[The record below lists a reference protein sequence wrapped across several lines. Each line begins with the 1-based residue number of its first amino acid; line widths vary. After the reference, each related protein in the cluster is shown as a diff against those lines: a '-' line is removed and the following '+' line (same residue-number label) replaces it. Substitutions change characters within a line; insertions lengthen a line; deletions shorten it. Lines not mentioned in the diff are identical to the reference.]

1 MAENMSA
8 YFVTCW
14 ALFFGEAVCIFPQ
27 LQKYQGNVKGKV
39 VLGLKFRPCRCNLG
53 GEQGVNPMRKWLVAA
68 SVILSAVVL
77 TAATYAS
84 HAGKC
89 PLCWFK

>member
-8 YFVTCW
+8 DLDTCS
-14 ALFFGEAVCIFPQ
+14 ALFFGEAVCIFPW
-27 LQKYQGNVKGKV
+27 LRKYKEAVKGSSSV
-39 VLGLKFRPCRCNLG
+39 QFEILPGRCNVG
-53 GEQGVNPMRKWLVAA
+53 GEKGMNLMRKWLVAA